1 MNKENILL
9 SARDNNVK
17 YIRLCFTDI
26 HGILKNVEIPINKLE
41 DALDNQIMFD
51 GSSIDGFAR
60 IEEADMFLYP
70 DVKTWVIQSWE
81 NQSNGN
87 VASLFCDVYLP
98 NRTPFKGDP
107 RYILKEQL
115 KKMRELGFKRF
126 NIGLEPEFFLFERDA
141 KGKPTLTPQDTGGYF
156 DLAPVDMAEQ
166 ARRDIVFELQKIGF
180 EIEAS
185 HHEVAPGQHE
195 INFEFDDAVEACDR
209 LQLFKWVVKNV
220 ARRHNLYASFMPKP
234 IANING
240 SGMHTNCSLSD
251 EKGQNAFAD
260 EKGLMGLS
268 DTARF
273 WISGILEHARGFAA
287 ITNPLVNSYKRLIPG
302 FEAPCYIAYSD
313 ANRSALIRIP
323 AIRGKSTRTE
333 VRSVD
338 PSANPYLAMAVILAS
353 GLDGIQRK
361 LNGVQPVSIN
371 LYEVSHEDREKM
383 GIQSLPGSL
392 KEALE
397 ELEKDPVIQKA
408 LGEHIYT
415 RYLAAKKAEWLD
427 YSTYVSGWELDH
439 YLERY

>member
-9 SARDNNVK
+9 AAKENNVK

-26 HGILKNVEIPINKLE
+26 HGILKNVEIPVNKLQ

-70 DVKTWVIQSWE
+70 DLKTWVVQSWE
-81 NQSNGN
+81 YQSNGN

-107 RYILKEQL
+107 RYVLKEQL

-251 EKGQNAFAD
+251 ENGNAFAD
-260 EKGLMGLS
+260 EKGS
-268 DTARF
+268 DGT
-273 WISGILEHARGFAA
+273 L
-287 ITNPLVNSYKRLIPG
+287 
-302 FEAPCYIAYSD
+302 
-313 ANRSALIRIP
+313 
-323 AIRGKSTRTE
+323 
-333 VRSVD
+333 
-338 PSANPYLAMAVILAS
+338 
-353 GLDGIQRK
+353 
-361 LNGVQPVSIN
+361 
-371 LYEVSHEDREKM
+371 
-383 GIQSLPGSL
+383 
-392 KEALE
+392 
-397 ELEKDPVIQKA
+397 
-408 LGEHIYT
+408 
-415 RYLAAKKAEWLD
+415 
-427 YSTYVSGWELDH
+427 
-439 YLERY
+439 

>member
-1 MNKENILL
+1 
-9 SARDNNVK
+9 
-17 YIRLCFTDI
+17 
-26 HGILKNVEIPINKLE
+26 
-41 DALDNQIMFD
+41 
-51 GSSIDGFAR
+51 
-60 IEEADMFLYP
+60 
-70 DVKTWVIQSWE
+70 
-81 NQSNGN
+81 
-87 VASLFCDVYLP
+87 
-98 NRTPFKGDP
+98 
-107 RYILKEQL
+107 
-115 KKMRELGFKRF
+115 
-126 NIGLEPEFFLFERDA
+126 
-141 KGKPTLTPQDTGGYF
+141 
-156 DLAPVDMAEQ
+156 
-166 ARRDIVFELQKIGF
+166 
-180 EIEAS
+180 
-185 HHEVAPGQHE
+185 
-195 INFEFDDAVEACDR
+195 
-209 LQLFKWVVKNV
+209 
-220 ARRHNLYASFMPKP
+220 
-234 IANING
+234 
-240 SGMHTNCSLSD
+240 
-251 EKGQNAFAD
+251 
-260 EKGLMGLS
+260 MGLS